1 MRSATIQIAGQS
13 REPAHQ
19 GAAPRKSVAHRLVL
33 ALVAVTIVS
42 SGFVFSE
49 PAPVD
54 ALTIGLIVLLPVVG
68 LVSFNPT
75 LIAYFSLWTVA
86 GACAVLAAALSLDL
100 GITLPHV
107 AVTLYLT
114 LASVVFAGFIAKSP
128 TAHSE
133 LIFKAWTWAAVGAAG
148 CGLVGYFG
156 LLPGAYELFT
166 KFGRASGPFK
176 DPNVF
181 GPFLVPPLVYMVHV
195 ALGRPWHRMLAP
207 LAIAGLLMLT
217 VLLTFSRGA
226 WMNLAVALAIF
237 GYLTMLTSRRTITRV
252 KLMALL
258 VAGLLFTAGLI
269 TIALSTDYI
278 SDLLVQ
284 RSTLEME
291 YDSGT
296 EGRFGGQQKA
306 IGLITENPLGLG
318 ALEFGERYHPEEVHN
333 VYLSMLLNAGW
344 LGGGIYW
351 ILVALTA
358 RAGLPPRTQGDPDA
372 AAVPHCLCGLHGQCR
387 RRDHHRQRSLAPLLP
402 AGRDGLGP
410 DERTHARS
418 TRHRRDVGRDIAP
431 PTGPTASHASRRRA
445 ALAPRAEHR
454 RRHGARLSRLS
465 LSAAGG
471 CRRSGREKTPSS
483 GGCGRA
489 SRSPRRQAPSSTRTP
504 TVRRPSGR
512 SRR

>member
-1 MRSATIQIAGQS
+1 MRSATIQIAGQN
-13 REPAHQ
+13 REPAHR
-19 GAAPRKSVAHRLVL
+19 GAAPRKSVSHRLVL

-358 RAGLPPRTQGDPDA
+358 VLGFRHALKATPTQPLFLIVYAAFMANAGEGIIIDSDHWRHFYLLAAMVWGLMSARTLAQPAIDA
-372 AAVPHCLCGLHGQCR
+372 TWAAI
-387 RRDHHRQRSLAPLLP
+387 S
-402 AGRDGLGP
+402 
-410 DERTHARS
+410 
-418 TRHRRDVGRDIAP
+418 
-431 PTGPTASHASRRRA
+431 SRRPARLRPTLPVAARRA
-445 ALAPRAEHR
+445 RRAPSIVGAMALA
-454 RRHGARLSRLS
+454 
-465 LSAAGG
+465 
-471 CRRSGREKTPSS
+471 
-483 GGCGRA
+483 
-489 SRSPRRQAPSSTRTP
+489 
-504 TVRRPSGR
+504 
-512 SRR
+512 

>member
-114 LASVVFAGFIAKSP
+114 LASVMFAGFIAKSP
-128 TAHSE
+128 KAHSE
-133 LIFKAWTWAAVGAAG
+133 LIFKAWTWAAVAAAG

-181 GPFLVPPLVYMVHV
+181 GPFLIPPLVYMVHV

-226 WMNLAVALAIF
+226 WLNLAVALAIF

-358 RAGLPPRTQGDPDA
+358 VLGFRHALNATPTQPLFLIVYAAFMANAGEGIIIDSDHWRHFYLLAAMVWGLMSARTLAQPAIDA
-372 AAVPHCLCGLHGQCR
+372 TWAAI
-387 RRDHHRQRSLAPLLP
+387 S
-402 AGRDGLGP
+402 
-410 DERTHARS
+410 
-418 TRHRRDVGRDIAP
+418 
-431 PTGPTASHASRRRA
+431 SRRPARLRPTPPVAARRA
-445 ALAPRAEHR
+445 RRAPSIVGAVALA
-454 RRHGARLSRLS
+454 
-465 LSAAGG
+465 
-471 CRRSGREKTPSS
+471 
-483 GGCGRA
+483 
-489 SRSPRRQAPSSTRTP
+489 
-504 TVRRPSGR
+504 
-512 SRR
+512 